1 MQDNLVRVLSRY
13 NLYPKNISF
22 YETAFTHR
30 SFLNESKKTL
40 ESNERLEFLGDAILS
55 FIVSSYIYNQRA
67 SDTEGDLTNI
77 RAYIVKTDS
86 LAIVSKQLGLG
97 ELLKLSK
104 GEETSGG
111 RDNTQLL
118 ANTFES
124 LLGAIYMDLGI
135 EAAMNFVH
143 TTLIPIFAK
152 EIQVGAPKDAKSE
165 LQELVQS
172 KYQVSP
178 FYKILT
184 TTGPDHAKQ
193 FEVGVFVRDE
203 MLGKGEG
210 NSKQTAEEVAAKQ
223 AVSRLQ
229 GNTL

>member
-55 FIVSSYIYNQRA
+55 FIVSSYIYNQR
-67 SDTEGDLTNI
+67 EGDLTNI

>member
-13 NLYPKNISF
+13 GLYPKNISF

-30 SFLNESKKTL
+30 SFLNESKKIL

-55 FIVSSYIYNQRA
+55 FIVSSYIFNQRA

-143 TTLIPIFAK
+143 TTLIPVFSK

-203 MLGKGEG
+203 IFGKGEG

-223 AVSRLQ
+223 AVSKLQ